1 MTLLPNLLTSA
12 ALTHLVE
19 SLVKK
24 EKMTYIEAVIHV
36 CDERG
41 IDPADIA
48 RLITP
53 PIKAKLESEGMASNL
68 LPKTNTLD
76 SFL

>member
-12 ALTHLVE
+12 TLTHLIE

-53 PIKAKLESEGMASNL
+53 PIKAKLESEGMAANL